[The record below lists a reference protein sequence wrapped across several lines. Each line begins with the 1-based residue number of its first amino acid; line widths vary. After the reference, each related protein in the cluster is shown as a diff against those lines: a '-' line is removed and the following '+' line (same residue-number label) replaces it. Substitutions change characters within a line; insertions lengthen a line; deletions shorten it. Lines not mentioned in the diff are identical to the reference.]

1 MIKKIKLSI
10 KTSKKILYRKD
21 LYKIRH
27 KDQMKI
33 FEQRLIT
40 IQNMENN
47 LSDYQ
52 IQEKEEELGFSIINK
67 NI

>member
-10 KTSKKILYRKD
+10 KASKKILYRKD

-33 FEQRLIT
+33 NKQ
-40 IQNMENN
+40 
-47 LSDYQ
+47 
-52 IQEKEEELGFSIINK
+52 INK
-67 NI
+67 EMSGKQK

>member
-1 MIKKIKLSI
+1 
-10 KTSKKILYRKD
+10 
-21 LYKIRH
+21 
-27 KDQMKI
+27 
-33 FEQRLIT
+33 
-40 IQNMENN
+40 MENN